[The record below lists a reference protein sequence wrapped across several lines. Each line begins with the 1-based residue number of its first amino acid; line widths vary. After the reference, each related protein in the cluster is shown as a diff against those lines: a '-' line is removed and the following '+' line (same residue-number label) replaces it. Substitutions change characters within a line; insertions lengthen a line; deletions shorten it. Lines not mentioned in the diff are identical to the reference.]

1 MEESSQGKNMDICV
15 TSLSGSKTY
24 WLILREADQQ
34 GQQPE
39 VQRKALWPGNK
50 NATEEEK
57 KKGKGKS
64 KSERKGTK
72 LKIETVVQVILPSS
86 VKKVAREIQ
95 AESEK
100 RVNC

>member
-57 KKGKGKS
+57 KEGRWDKEDEGAWGRVE
-64 KSERKGTK
+64 ER
-72 LKIETVVQVILPSS
+72 
-86 VKKVAREIQ
+86 
-95 AESEK
+95 
-100 RVNC
+100 